1 MMGRGYY
8 ESLSVSGEWVETRLV
23 WGAGATAGVG
33 FHFLAWRS
41 WISAWVRGGH
51 LWVTLISQPDTL
63 EHPVGGVGKMFIQKY
78 YSNCCVPVVFIFF
91 T

>member
-8 ESLSVSGEWVETRLV
+8 ESLSVSGEWVGTR
-23 WGAGATAGVG
+23 TAVGGCGVG

-63 EHPVGGVGKMFIQKY
+63 EQPRGR
-78 YSNCCVPVVFIFF
+78 CR
-91 T
+91 

>member
-8 ESLSVSGEWVETRLV
+8 ESLSVSGELAVLAGGPGL
-23 WGAGATAGVG
+23 WGAAGVG

-63 EHPVGGVGKMFIQKY
+63 KHPRGR
-78 YSNCCVPVVFIFF
+78 C
-91 T
+91 

>member
-1 MMGRGYY
+1 MGRGYY
-8 ESLSVSGEWVETRLV
+8 ESLSVSGEWVGAGDLGLL
-23 WGAGATAGVG
+23 WGAGVE

-63 EHPVGGVGKMFIQKY
+63 
-78 YSNCCVPVVFIFF
+78 
-91 T
+91 